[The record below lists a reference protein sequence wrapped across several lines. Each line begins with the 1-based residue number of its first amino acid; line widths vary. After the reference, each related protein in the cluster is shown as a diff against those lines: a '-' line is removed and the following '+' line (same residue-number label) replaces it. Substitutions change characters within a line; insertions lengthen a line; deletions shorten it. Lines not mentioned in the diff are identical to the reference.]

1 MTMHMGK
8 VNLARGEV
16 GERATAR
23 GVTRLTRTVGAIALL
38 LLAGSPAA
46 AQSGLGHLEDA
57 TVVPRGLFRLRAAT
71 VWSRFD
77 TRFTATGEEPL
88 GGPFTSAAL
97 GRSQIAALGTI
108 DSLVMSATA
117 QPFSLSLG
125 QSRLDARGRHEIVP
139 IGVEYGLTRR
149 ITVGVMVPVVR
160 KRVAVQLRLDSTG
173 ANVGPNL
180 HRTATGAA
188 TTNSLVQTQFSGAA
202 TQLQNRLA
210 SCNANPGGAGCA
222 ALLARQAEAQAL
234 IAESQ
239 GFASNVGSLY
249 GTSTGNGQAFVPT
262 AGSAAQTAIALR
274 VADFNARYRDLLA
287 SGSDLITAVPVGAG
301 GPPGLAQ
308 LQDYLTNEL
317 GGDSIAT
324 EERSGL
330 GNVEVGVKALLID
343 RPRTETSAFAMRMT
357 ANLLAR
363 LATSSQQSPSPI
375 ADLRLDDG
383 QHVVEG
389 RLALDLLAG
398 RFGLLGVVGFAG
410 SSSTAVV
417 DPLSGPGATTIR
429 TDDSQSVS
437 FHVAP
442 RVHLSA
448 PFAIHAAYSM
458 RNGNESGSAQ
468 LVGGGV
474 SYSTLS
480 GFRPGAALPM
490 EMRYTHL
497 ESLSGPAGEPKYY
510 RDQLEL
516 RIYFGRAR

>member
-1 MTMHMGK
+1 M
-8 VNLARGEV
+8 
-16 GERATAR
+16 
-23 GVTRLTRTVGAIALL
+23 GAIALL
-38 LLAGSPAA
+38 LLAGSQAA

-57 TVVPRGLFRLRAAT
+57 TVVPRGLFRLRAIT

-77 TRFTATGEEPL
+77 SRFTATGEEPL
-88 GGPFTSAAL
+88 GAPFTSSAL

-108 DSLVMSATA
+108 DSLVSSAAA

-149 ITVGVMVPVVR
+149 LTVGVMVPVVR

-180 HRTATGAA
+180 HRTAAGAA
-188 TTNSLVQTQFSGAA
+188 TTNTLVQTQFTDAA

-210 SCNANPGGAGCA
+210 SCNANPAGAGCA
-222 ALLARQAEAQAL
+222 ALLARQSDALAL
-234 IAESQ
+234 IAASQ
-239 GFASNVGSLY
+239 SFASSVGSLY

-262 AGSAAQTAIALR
+262 AGSPAQTEIALR
-274 VADFNARYRDLLA
+274 VAAFNAQYRDLLE

-301 GPPGLAQ
+301 GPAGLAQ

-324 EERSGL
+324 EERSGI

-343 RPRTETSAFAMRMT
+343 RPRTETSAFAMRIT

-363 LATSSQQSPSPI
+363 IATSSQQSPSPI

-383 QHVVEG
+383 RHGVDG

-398 RFGLLGVVGFAG
+398 RVGLLSVAGFAVST
-410 SSSTAVV
+410 SSEPVILNETA
-417 DPLSGPGATTIR
+417 GARIQR
-429 TDDSQSVS
+429 SPDDHVLTV
-437 FHVAP
+437 HVAP
-442 RVHLSA
+442 RVHLSSL
-448 PFAIHAAYSM
+448 FAIHAAYSM
-458 RNGNESGSAQ
+458 HSGNTSGAAQ
-468 LVGGGV
+468 LIGGGV
-474 SYSTLS
+474 SYSTLPD
-480 GFRPGAALPM
+480 FGAGRSLPM

-497 ESLSGPAGEPKYY
+497 ESLSGPLGEPKYQ

>member
-1 MTMHMGK
+1 MTMHLGK
-8 VNLARGEV
+8 VNRAEGEV

-23 GVTRLTRTVGAIALL
+23 VVTRRARTVGAIALL
-38 LLAGSPAA
+38 LLAGSQAA

-57 TVVPRGLFRLRAAT
+57 TVVPRGLFRLRAIT

-77 TRFTATGEEPL
+77 TRFTPNGEEPL
-88 GGPFTSAAL
+88 GAPFTSTAL

-108 DSLVMSATA
+108 DSLVSSATA

-173 ANVGPNL
+173 ANVGPNA
-180 HRTATGAA
+180 HRTAPGAA

-210 SCNANPGGAGCA
+210 SCNANSAGAGCA
-222 ALLARQAEAQAL
+222 ALLARQGEAQAL

-239 GFASNVGSLY
+239 AFASSVGALY
-249 GTSTGNGQAFVPT
+249 GTSSTNGQAFVPT
-262 AGSAAQTAIALR
+262 AGSATQTAIALR
-274 VADFNARYRDLLA
+274 VADFNARYRELLA
-287 SGSDLITAVPVGAG
+287 SGSDLITAVPMGAG
-301 GPPGLAQ
+301 GPSGLAQ
-308 LQDYLTNEL
+308 LQDYLNNEL

-343 RPRTETSAFAMRMT
+343 RPRTGTSAFAMRMT

-375 ADLRLDDG
+375 ADLRLDEG

-389 RLALDLLAG
+389 RLALDVLAG
-398 RFGLLGVVGFAG
+398 RVGMLGVVGFAG
-410 SSSTAVV
+410 TSTTAVV
-417 DPLSGPGATTIR
+417 DPLAGPGVTPVR
-429 TDDSQSVS
+429 TDDAQVVS
-437 FHVAP
+437 LHVAP

-448 PFAIHAAYSM
+448 PFAIHAAWSM

-497 ESLSGPAGEPKYY
+497 ESLSGPVGEPKYY

>member
-8 VNLARGEV
+8 VNRAEGEV
-16 GERATAR
+16 SECATAR
-23 GVTRLTRTVGAIALL
+23 VVTRLNRTVGAIALL
-38 LLAGSPAA
+38 LLAGSQAA

-57 TVVPRGLFRLRAAT
+57 TVVPRGLFRLRAIA

-77 TRFTATGEEPL
+77 TRYTATGEEPL
-88 GGPFTSAAL
+88 GAPFTSTAL

-108 DSLVMSATA
+108 DSLVTSATA
-117 QPFSLSLG
+117 QPFALSLG

-139 IGVEYGLTRR
+139 IGVEYGLTGR

-173 ANVGPNL
+173 ANVGPNA
-180 HRTATGAA
+180 HRTAPEAV
-188 TTNSLVQTQFSGAA
+188 TTNNLVQTQFSGAA

-210 SCNANPGGAGCA
+210 SCNANSAGAGCA

-239 GFASNVGSLY
+239 GFASTVGTLY
-249 GTSTGNGQAFVPT
+249 GTSTTNGQAFVPT
-262 AGSAAQTAIALR
+262 TGSATQTAIALR

-308 LQDYLTNEL
+308 LQDYLNNEL

-324 EERSGL
+324 EERSGI

-343 RPRTETSAFAMRMT
+343 RPRTETSAFAMRIT

-363 LATSSQQSPSPI
+363 IATSSQQSPSPI

-383 QHVVEG
+383 RHGVDG

-398 RFGLLGVVGFAG
+398 RVGLLSVAGFAVST
-410 SSSTAVV
+410 SSEPVILNETA
-417 DPLSGPGATTIR
+417 GARIQR
-429 TDDSQSVS
+429 SPDDHVLTV
-437 FHVAP
+437 HVAP
-442 RVHLSA
+442 RVHLSSL
-448 PFAIHAAYSM
+448 FAIHAAYSM
-458 RNGNESGSAQ
+458 HSGNTSGAAQ
-468 LVGGGV
+468 LIGGGV
-474 SYSTLS
+474 SYSTLPD
-480 GFRPGAALPM
+480 FGAGRSLPM

-497 ESLSGPAGEPKYY
+497 ESLSGPLGEPKYQ

-516 RIYFGRAR
+516 RVYFGRAR